1 MRPELIPAAEAAR
14 LGDRETLTEL
24 FGGKAADLVELHRD
38 AGGDSETHVVPFR
51 LVAAGLLRSAAARGT
66 RRWTHAEV
74 PALDETPG
82 SAGSGGRYAE
92 LLAALPGFDE
102 IAGHDTALRLSQRWP
117 TGRPVLPGAD
127 SSILVRDWST
137 WTAQV
142 DALVGGL
149 YKAYTTLCR
158 TGALAGRGW
167 RDAGLI
173 ITPRMPGIVTKGTVY
188 SHGDRFAVELAEAA
202 GTRPSHYATSPA
214 ALHRT
219 PFLRPGEAARLLEA
233 VRRLR
238 LDPEAGV
245 TDLEF
250 VISRTGL
257 ITFLQRRLLPAP
269 AAPSRAEVAG
279 PVLDLRRHDRATG
292 LRKLADAGD
301 RLAHHVVVLPHLD
314 PARADAFALLA
325 GCVRGHHPAPA
336 ALLCAEDTGHAR
348 FGMRS
353 HLTWTVEHFLP
364 GTAVALLP
372 AGDPGPSSHEARLET
387 GTHDWPR
394 RWRLAPPGPT
404 AHRAPHLPHL
414 THAPLRKDHPPMSP
428 YDPAA
433 DPDGPR
439 PLDAATELHL
449 AKDHYDRH
457 GFVHLR
463 NLLDAGLAP
472 LLRTESDRLHG
483 GPHVHPDNVR
493 TPFRKQ
499 SGDAPER
506 MDPVC
511 DISPLIDGVAR
522 DKRILD
528 LLTELFE
535 GRRASLFKDKLIF
548 KMPGTKGYTAH
559 QDAAYFPDGHS
570 ASVSVQIDA
579 ADQDNGLLSFFSG
592 YHRTLLTPPGELR
605 NWTDEEEAAW
615 LDPAREYAPTTLPGD
630 VIVFSGLTPHRSGRN
645 VSDRARRS
653 LYLTYLAGG
662 TEDLRTEYYEAY
674 IGRFATDGR
683 FFR

>member
-1 MRPELIPAAEAAR
+1 MRPELIPAAEAAG
-14 LGDRETLTEL
+14 LGDRETLTGL

-38 AGGDSETHVVPFR
+38 AGEDNETHVVPFR
-51 LVAAGLLRSAAARGT
+51 LVAAELLLAAAAPGP

-82 SAGSGGRYAE
+82 SAGSGRRYAE
-92 LLAALPGFDE
+92 LLAALPGFDKL
-102 IAGHDTALRLSQRWP
+102 AGHDTALRLSQRWP
-117 TGRPVLPGAD
+117 AARPVLPGAD

-142 DALVGGL
+142 EGLVSGL

-158 TGALAGRGW
+158 TGGLADRGW

-173 ITPRMPGIVTKGTVY
+173 VTPRMPGIVAKGTVY
-188 SHGDRFAVELAEAA
+188 SQGERFAVEVAEAA
-202 GTRPSHYATSPA
+202 GTRPSHYATSRA
-214 ALHRT
+214 ELRRT
-219 PFLRPGEAARLLEA
+219 PFLRPEEADRLLA
-233 VRRLR
+233 AAGRLR
-238 LDPEAGV
+238 LDPQAGV

-257 ITFLQRRLLPAP
+257 VTFLQRRLLPAP
-269 AAPSRAEVAG
+269 AAPRRAQSDG
-279 PVLDLRRHDRATG
+279 PVLDLRAHDRVTG
-292 LRKLADAGD
+292 LRKLAEAGD
-301 RLAHHVVVLPHLD
+301 GLAHHIVVLPHLD
-314 PARADAFALLA
+314 AARADAFALLA
-325 GCVRGHHPAPA
+325 GFVRGHHPAPA
-336 ALLCAEDTGHAR
+336 GLLCAEDTGHAR

-372 AGDPGPSSHEARLET
+372 AGAPDPASHGARLEA

-394 RWRLAPPGPT
+394 RWRLALPGAT
-404 AHRAPHLPHL
+404 APRAPRVHP
-414 THAPLRKDHPPMSP
+414 PLRKDHPAMAPHHP
-428 YDPAA
+428 VA
-433 DPDGPR
+433 PDGPR

-449 AKDHYDRH
+449 AKDHYERH

-463 NLLDAGLAP
+463 NLLDADLAP
-472 LLRTESDRLHG
+472 RLRAESDRLHG

-535 GRRASLFKDKLIF
+535 GRRAALFKDKLIF

-559 QDAAYFPDGHS
+559 QDAAYFPEGHS

-579 ADQDNGLLSFFSG
+579 ADRDNGLLSFFSG

-605 NWTDEEEAAW
+605 NWTAEEEAAW
-615 LDPAREYAPTTLPGD
+615 LDPAREYAPPTLPGD

-645 VSDRARRS
+645 TSDRARRS

-662 TEDLRTEYYEAY
+662 SEDLRTEYYEAY
-674 IGRFATDGR
+674 VSRFATDGR